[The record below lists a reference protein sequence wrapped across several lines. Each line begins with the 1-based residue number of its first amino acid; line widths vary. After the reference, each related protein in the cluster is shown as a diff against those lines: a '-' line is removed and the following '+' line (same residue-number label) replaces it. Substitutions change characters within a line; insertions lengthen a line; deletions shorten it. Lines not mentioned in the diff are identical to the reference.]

1 MSILLLVPGL
11 ISFYLVWRG
20 RIETAF
26 LSVYLPCLLLL
37 PTEYSLRIP
46 HLPPLST
53 AEFALIPLGFVGLFR
68 LLRSGSFALMDLLVV
83 LYAGSVGLSEIL
95 HARVLNDGIFAS
107 MEAFVALVLAYMV
120 GRQLIEPDL
129 RFATARRFVVL
140 VLLNGFHG
148 VYEWRMGQNLY
159 GVFGHRV
166 LGIQDI
172 SESMQLRNGRAR
184 IGAVFGGGECAGIAF
199 AMTFCMHSWLAYL
212 RKVKAQVDLGNT
224 LTKLEKYHIPA
235 LLLLFYVWLT
245 QSRGPEM
252 SLAAGCLILLIPRF
266 KNTKLMTFVVA
277 VLLVGGYMAASAYFA
292 SYTNVTDPTAVTEQ
306 QGSAVYRRAMNEQYA
321 PIAEAGGWTGWGLG
335 FPRVGGMKSID
346 NNYLLVHLS
355 SGLLGYISFVLIVWE
370 NLRVLLVRSW
380 KFEGAEDR
388 AFVFAMLAMMTV
400 LWLTLLTVFLGAQLP
415 QFAFLL
421 IGWIQ
426 SMVPG
431 KAAQYSSAQIAENRN
446 EKFALRRVFT

>member
-1 MSILLLVPGL
+1 
-11 ISFYLVWRG
+11 
-20 RIETAF
+20 
-26 LSVYLPCLLLL
+26 
-37 PTEYSLRIP
+37 
-46 HLPPLST
+46 
-53 AEFALIPLGFVGLFR
+53 
-68 LLRSGSFALMDLLVV
+68 
-83 LYAGSVGLSEIL
+83 
-95 HARVLNDGIFAS
+95 
-107 MEAFVALVLAYMV
+107 
-120 GRQLIEPDL
+120 
-129 RFATARRFVVL
+129 
-140 VLLNGFHG
+140 
-148 VYEWRMGQNLY
+148 
-159 GVFGHRV
+159 
-166 LGIQDI
+166 
-172 SESMQLRNGRAR
+172 
-184 IGAVFGGGECAGIAF
+184 
-199 AMTFCMHSWLAYL
+199 
-212 RKVKAQVDLGNT
+212 
-224 LTKLEKYHIPA
+224 
-235 LLLLFYVWLT
+235 
-245 QSRGPEM
+245 M

-415 QFAFLL
+415 QVSFLL
-421 IGWIQ
+421 IGWVQ